1 MARSLFLGFRSRGMH
16 KFQRVALV
24 EQRAVEVQALEVGAV
39 PIVVDGPEH
48 ELLIGLDLGIVVLSA
63 WAELPLF
70 LLNVTREETE
80 ARGSKVRARWG
91 AVKSGL
97 RRHMLRAVCQLRP

>member
-1 MARSLFLGFRSRGMH
+1 M
-16 KFQRVALV
+16 
-24 EQRAVEVQALEVGAV
+24 
-39 PIVVDGPEH
+39 I
-48 ELLIGLDLGIVVLSA
+48 
-63 WAELPLF
+63 